1 MRIVYAYTAPE
12 LPSGPDFV
20 KIFTSSEGRGRKVAV
35 TRENA
40 RRGLLT
46 ARKGPVY
53 NGALVASPP
62 DRRPPDDGW
71 GGYGQAWSIIGTLLA
86 GPAVWGAIGFGL
98 DRLFGF
104 TALFLSIGVV
114 VGAVGSVYLVVIRY
128 GRSKS

>member
-1 MRIVYAYTAPE
+1 M
-12 LPSGPDFV
+12 
-20 KIFTSSEGRGRKVAV
+20 AV
-35 TRENA
+35 TRQNA
-40 RRGLLT
+40 RRRVLT
-46 ARKGPVY
+46 ARRGPDY

-62 DRRPPDDGW
+62 DRPDPNEGW

-104 TALFLSIGVV
+104 TALFLAIGLV

-128 GRSKS
+128 GKPKS